1 MVSKKNKRKP
11 IAVVVPKVTSTNQNI
26 SKKRKKTKKKP
37 NKQNNESNANK
48 TVVATTT
55 IAAIEPTTSPLKE
68 QKLETKKVKTLIG
81 KKNLDLFL
89 F

>member
-11 IAVVVPKVTSTNQNI
+11 IAVVVPKVTTTNEKI

-37 NKQNNESNANK
+37 NKLKNESGVNK
-48 TVVATTT
+48 TTEATTK

-68 QKLETKKVKTLIG
+68 QKLETKKVI
-81 KKNLDLFL
+81 
-89 F
+89 